1 MTREELT
8 EALGGV
14 ADRHITAALRFDP
27 DGAYASEEGVNAVDK
42 RKNIKRMAVLA
53 LAAALVLALGA
64 TAWAALDGA
73 EWFKSWFATSSRT
86 ELTEGQKE
94 YIDRAAVDVGQSVTA
109 SGWTVTLDS
118 AMTDGE
124 RVYMNLTARPEDEG
138 TKVVDT
144 ILRGQLTSADP
155 AAPEDLFTG
164 GGMSKFDRTDETI
177 TQIMEMSVNSKYL
190 DQAIDFSYPLTLT
203 VDYLTNGY
211 DGEETYIEGPWVF
224 EFTVTP
230 GEGGEMELVTEP
242 FTARARFVHTYLNGE
257 PFDWTT
263 LEPGTM
269 IDSDDGLET
278 RFEDVDVTVTS
289 LRLNSM
295 GAVCTYVY
303 EGEYAQYEG
312 PESGPDIGASL
323 DIELAGGSGK
333 ADIASAGGGWE
344 EAQQV
349 HVTRY
354 EFGAPIDL
362 DEVTAVTFQGHE
374 LMAQE
379 K

>member
-1 MTREELT
+1 MTREEWT
-8 EALGGV
+8 EALGGI
-14 ADRHITAALRFDP
+14 ADRHITAALRYDP
-27 DGAYASEEGVNAVDK
+27 DGASLREGDGK
-42 RKNIKRMAVLA
+42 MGKQKHIKRMAVLA

-73 EWFKSWFATSSRT
+73 EWFKKWFTASSGT

-109 SGWTVTLDS
+109 GGWTVTLDS

-124 RVYMNLTARPEDEG
+124 RVFMDLTAQPEDEG
-138 TKVVDT
+138 AKVVNT
-144 ILRGQLTSADP
+144 ILGGQLTSADP

-211 DGEETYIEGPWVF
+211 DGEETHVEGPWVF

-242 FTARARFVHTYLNGE
+242 FNARARFVHTYLNGE

-374 LMAQE
+374 LPLPE